1 MLFNKLGQ
9 KRTKFGY
16 WVESQKDINQSKII
30 NASGMSKGTIYRLCN
45 DPKFRPKHST
55 IVCINKGLTKLKKNV
70 RLEDFLNF

>member
-9 KRTKFGY
+9 TRTKFGY

-55 IVCINKGLTKLKKNV
+55 VVCINKGLAKLKKNV
-70 RLEDFLNF
+70 RLEDFLNL